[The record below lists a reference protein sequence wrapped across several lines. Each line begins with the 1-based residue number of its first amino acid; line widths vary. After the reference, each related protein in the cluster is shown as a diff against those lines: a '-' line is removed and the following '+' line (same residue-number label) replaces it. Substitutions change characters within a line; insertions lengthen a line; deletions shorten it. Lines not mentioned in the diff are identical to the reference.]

1 MNTAK
6 ALVDSLSDRLPPDRA
21 EQFGTFIQVG
31 ELAELAYGLLGTLR
45 KHAIA
50 VTPAER
56 NLLREILYS
65 FNLPLP
71 SYPLLSNRDQYL
83 AGLAMRDDST
93 ASSDASG
100 DVCPVDSC

>member
-1 MNTAK
+1 MVATSAVNTAK
-6 ALVDSLSDRLPPDRA
+6 ALVDSLSDRLPSDRI

-45 KHAIA
+45 KHGLS

-56 NLLREILYS
+56 NLLRDLLYS
-65 FNLPLP
+65 FDLPMP

-83 AGLAMRDDST
+83 AELTVRDE
-93 ASSDASG
+93 
-100 DVCPVDSC
+100 PEPEE